1 MDGTK
6 LIAFSLFRRSR
17 AALFSRSAALL
28 LGAACVLPAQARDYG
43 PEHPGVPAFIE
54 QMQREHGFS
63 AEHVQALL
71 DQAEH
76 QDNIIK
82 AISRPAERVKPWH
95 EYRAIFI
102 TDQRIERGLAFWA
115 EHADTLARAEKE
127 YGVEPEVILAI
138 IGVETFY
145 GRNMGSYRVLDA
157 LATLGFDYPPRA
169 DFFRKQLMSYMVLTR
184 EQQIDPLELK
194 GSYAGAMGYGQFIPS
209 SYRSFAVDFDGDGF
223 ADIWENRADAIGS
236 VANYFA
242 EHGWRMN
249 ETVVVRARMK
259 SGFDEG
265 LLNQAGLDRTV
276 DELAELGFSSE
287 MPLNGCA
294 KAVPVRLDGDKG
306 LEYWLGLNNFYVITR
321 YNRSILYAMAVHELS
336 QQILERVG
344 EDTL

>member
-209 SYRSFAVDFDGDGF
+209 SYQAYAVDFDGDGKV
-223 ADIWENRADAIGS
+223 DIWNNPVDAIGS
-236 VANYFA
+236 VANYLA
-242 EHGWRMN
+242 VHRWRKG
-249 ETVVVRARMK
+249 EPIALRIPVELSVQLESFVTR
-259 SGFDEG
+259 G
-265 LLNQAGLDRTV
+265 LKPNTPLATLVQAGVKPVPGV
-276 DELAELGFSSE
+276 DLNWNVGVMRFDQGSKVEYRLG
-287 MPLNGCA
+287 
-294 KAVPVRLDGDKG
+294 
-306 LEYWLGLNNFYVITR
+306 YHNFFVITR
-321 YNRSILYAMAVHELS
+321 YNRSQNYAMSAFELAE
-336 QQILERVG
+336 QIAARIK
-344 EDTL
+344 D